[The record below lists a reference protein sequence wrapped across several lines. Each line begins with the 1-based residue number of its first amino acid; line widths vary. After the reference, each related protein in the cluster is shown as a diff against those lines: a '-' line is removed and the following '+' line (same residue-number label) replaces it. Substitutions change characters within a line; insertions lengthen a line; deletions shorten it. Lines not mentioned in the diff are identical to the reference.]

1 MKSVLMLLSLLFV
14 SSTLISCAAPKTT
27 SDSGGMTPTIYYK
40 PTIHLGK
47 TKCTTSHLREILSPE
62 GVTLATLCDSDYRTC
77 LMQGSCFVEDEGVL
91 TSYNYHSTKEG
102 VARFIITDLKKC
114 PYGYGVNSVCLDPY
128 FSVAADLKIHKVGD
142 VIYVPR
148 LVGVEMP
155 NGEVHDGFLV
165 IRDAGGSINGSHRF
179 DFFTGFLNHKDKK
192 NPMARLGFGDPRSR
206 IHYRLATES
215 EAAAART
222 RRGYPGLR
230 KDVLAE
236 GQIVDGVSENVSV
249 SN

>member
-47 TKCTTSHLREILSPE
+47 TKCATSHLREILSPE
-62 GVTLATLCDSDYRTC
+62 GVTLATLCDSDYRAC